1 MRTNVS
7 VVHKV
12 TAVRME
18 DHCNEDPSLALELEN
33 YMDTVFL
40 ILKKMYS
47 CLRSVVSGYLKH

>member
-1 MRTNVS
+1 VS